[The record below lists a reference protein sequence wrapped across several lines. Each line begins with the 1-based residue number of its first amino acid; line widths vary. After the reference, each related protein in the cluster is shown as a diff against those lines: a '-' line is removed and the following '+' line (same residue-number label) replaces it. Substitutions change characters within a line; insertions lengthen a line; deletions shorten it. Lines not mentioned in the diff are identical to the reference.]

1 MSSER
6 LVVVGS
12 LNMDLSVTVPRLPQ
26 PGETVSG
33 ADVVRGAGG
42 KGANQAVAAAR
53 LGAEVRMIGLLGD
66 DALGGELRERLALEG
81 VDSGGVAQLPGVAS
95 GLALIVVQQDG
106 ENTITLS
113 PGANHHLDVPAL
125 DNLTGGTVASP
136 ADTLLL
142 QLEVPLPTVLAA
154 ARAARGAG
162 ALTVL
167 NAAPLPQSP
176 REVLAEL
183 LGAVDVLVVN
193 ETEAAGLLPAA
204 HAEWAEQARALRGLG
219 PDTVVITLGAEGAV
233 AAGPQGACAES
244 GFSVRAVDAVGAG
257 DAFCAQ
263 LALSLGGGTPLPE
276 AVRRACAAGALATT
290 RPGAQSSLPSAAEV
304 DALLDGVTDAAHVP
318 GAAHDTDVPDTADG
332 IGLPDAPHD
341 TDVPPHETNEVHHA

>member
-12 LNMDLSVTVPRLPQ
+12 LNMDLSVTVPRLPR
-26 PGETVSG
+26 PGETVCG

-66 DALGGELRERLALEG
+66 DALGGELRERLAQEG
-81 VDSGGVAQLPGVAS
+81 VDDGGVAQLPGVAS

-125 DNLTGGTVASP
+125 DTLTGGIVAGP

-142 QLEVPLPTVLAA
+142 QLEVPLPTVTAA
-154 ARAARGAG
+154 ARAARGSG

-167 NAAPLPQSP
+167 NAAPLPPSARP
-176 REVLAEL
+176 DLDDL
-183 LGAVDVLVVN
+183 LRCVDVLVVN
-193 ETEAAGLLPAA
+193 ETEAAGLLAPAHGDWAA
-204 HAEWAEQARALRGLG
+204 HATALRALG
-219 PDTVVITLGAEGAV
+219 PGTVVVTLGADGAV
-233 AAGPQGACAES
+233 AAGPEGACTER
-244 GFSVRAVDAVGAG
+244 GFAVDAVDTVGAG

-263 LALSLGGGTPLPE
+263 LALSLGAGTPLPD

-290 RPGAQSSLPSAAEV
+290 RPGAQSSLPSATEV
-304 DALLDGVTDAAHVP
+304 DALL
-318 GAAHDTDVPDTADG
+318 ADS
-332 IGLPDAPHD
+332 
-341 TDVPPHETNEVHHA
+341 TDVPPQTPTTNEVHHA

>member
-12 LNMDLSVTVPRLPQ
+12 LNMDLSVTVPRLPR

-66 DALGGELRERLALEG
+66 DALGGELRERLAREG
-81 VDSGGVAQLPGVAS
+81 VDAQGVAQLPGVAS

-125 DNLTGGTVASP
+125 DTLTGGTLARP

-142 QLEVPLPTVLAA
+142 QLEVPLPTVVAA
-154 ARAARGAG
+154 ARAARAAG

-167 NAAPLPQSP
+167 NAAPLPAP
-176 REVLAEL
+176 DHPEL
-183 LGAVDVLVVN
+183 GPLLSSVDVLVVN
-193 ETEAAGLLPAA
+193 ETEAAGLLTPGPADDRAAWAA
-204 HAEWAEQARALRGLG
+204 HADALRDLG
-219 PDTVVITLGAEGAV
+219 PATVVITLGADGAV
-233 AAGPQGACAES
+233 AAGPQGVCTEH
-244 GFSVRAVDAVGAG
+244 GFTVPAVDTVGAG

-263 LALSLGGGTPLPE
+263 LALSLGSGTPLPD
-276 AVRRACAAGALATT
+276 AVRRSCAAGALATT
-290 RPGAQSSLPSAAEV
+290 RPGAQSSLPSTAEV
-304 DALLDGVTDAAHVP
+304 DALLA
-318 GAAHDTDVPDTADG
+318 GAP
-332 IGLPDAPHD
+332 APY
-341 TDVPPHETNEVHHA
+341 ESATNEVHHA

>member
-12 LNMDLSVTVPRLPQ
+12 LNMDLLVTVPRLPR

-53 LGAEVRMIGLLGD
+53 LGADVRMVGLLGD
-66 DALGGELRERLALEG
+66 DALGSELRERLTVEG
-81 VDSGGVAQLPGVAS
+81 VDDRGVQQLTGVAS

-113 PGANHHLDVPAL
+113 PGANRHLDVPAL
-125 DNLTGGTVASP
+125 GTLTGGSLVRS

-154 ARAARGAG
+154 AREARKAG

-167 NAAPLPQSP
+167 NAAPLPVSGT
-176 REVLAEL
+176 AEL
-183 LGAVDVLVVN
+183 EQLLRSVDVLVVN
-193 ETEAAGLLPAA
+193 ETEATGLLPREDGDWAG
-204 HAEWAEQARALRGLG
+204 HAEALRALG
-219 PDTVVITLGAEGAV
+219 PTTVVITLGADGAI
-233 AAGPQGACAES
+233 ALDPQGAFTER
-244 GFSVRAVDAVGAG
+244 GFSVDAVDTVGAG

-263 LALSLGGGTPLPE
+263 LALSLGSGTPLEE
-276 AVRRACAAGALATT
+276 ALRRACAAGALATT
-290 RPGAQSSLPSAAEV
+290 RPGAQSSLPSTDEV
-304 DALLDGVTDAAHVP
+304 EALLGGVP
-318 GAAHDTDVPDTADG
+318 
-332 IGLPDAPHD
+332 LPDV
-341 TDVPPHETNEVHHA
+341 TGSEVHHAR

>member
-1 MSSER
+1 MSTER

-12 LNMDLSVTVPRLPQ
+12 LNMDLSVTVPRLPR

-53 LGAEVRMIGLLGD
+53 LGAQVRMVGLLGD
-66 DALGGELRERLALEG
+66 DALGSELRERLALEG
-81 VDSGGVAQLPGVAS
+81 VDDQAVRQLPGVSS

-125 DNLTGGTVASP
+125 GTLTGGTLAQS

-154 ARAARGAG
+154 AREARTAG

-167 NAAPLPQSP
+167 NAAPLPASG
-176 REVLAEL
+176 RAELAEL
-183 LGAVDVLVVN
+183 LRAVDVLVVN
-193 ETEAAGLLPAA
+193 ETEAAGLLPRTYDDWAE
-204 HAEWAEQARALRGLG
+204 HAEALRALG
-219 PDTVVITLGAEGAV
+219 PTTVVVTLGADGAV
-233 AAGPQGACAES
+233 AADPHGVCREG
-244 GFSVRAVDAVGAG
+244 GFSVEAVDTVGAG

-263 LALSLGGGTPLPE
+263 LALSLGSGTPLGE
-276 AVRRACAAGALATT
+276 ALRRACAAGALATT
-290 RPGAQSSLPSAAEV
+290 RPGAQSSLPSTDEV
-304 DALLDGVTDAAHVP
+304 EALLDGVP
-318 GAAHDTDVPDTADG
+318 
-332 IGLPDAPHD
+332 LPKRSA
-341 TDVPPHETNEVHHA
+341 NEVHHAY

>member
-53 LGAEVRMIGLLGD
+53 LGAEVAMVGLLGD
-66 DALGGELRERLALEG
+66 DALAGELRERLAEEG
-81 VDSGGVAQLPGVAS
+81 VDDRGVAQLPGVAS
-95 GLALIVVQQDG
+95 GVALIVVQQDG

-113 PGANHHLDVPAL
+113 PGANRHLDVPAL
-125 DNLTGGTVASP
+125 GSLTGGTVARR
-136 ADTLLL
+136 AETLLL

-154 ARAARGAG
+154 AREARDAG
-162 ALTVL
+162 ALVVL
-167 NAAPLPQSP
+167 NAAPLPPSVNP
-176 REVLAEL
+176 GLSEL
-183 LGAVDVLVVN
+183 LASVDVLVVN
-193 ETEAAGLLPAA
+193 ETEAAGLLPRGSRDWQE
-204 HAEWAEQARALRGLG
+204 HARALRELG
-219 PDTVVITLGAEGAV
+219 PGVVVITLGPDGAV
-233 AAGPQGACAES
+233 AADDELNCAER
-244 GFSVRAVDAVGAG
+244 GFSVAAVDTVGAG

-263 LALSLGGGTPLPE
+263 LALSLGAGTQLPE

-290 RPGAQSSLPSAAEV
+290 RPGAQSSLPSGAEV
-304 DALLDGVTDAAHVP
+304 DALLDGAPLPAADPAAGPAAGPTALPATDRP
-318 GAAHDTDVPDTADG
+318 AD
-332 IGLPDAPHD
+332 PPAP
-341 TDVPPHETNEVHHA
+341 TNEVHHAR

>member
-12 LNMDLSVTVPRLPQ
+12 LNMDLSVTVPRLPR

-53 LGAEVRMIGLLGD
+53 LGAEVRMVGLLGD
-66 DALGGELRERLALEG
+66 DALGGELLERLAAEG
-81 VDSGGVAQLPGVAS
+81 VDGGGVAQLPGVSS

-113 PGANHHLDVPAL
+113 PGANHHLDVRAL
-125 DNLTGGTVASP
+125 DTLTGGTVARP

-142 QLEVPLPTVLAA
+142 QLEVPLPTVVAA
-154 ARAARGAG
+154 ARAAREAG

-167 NAAPLPQSP
+167 NAAPLPPSDLP
-176 REVLAEL
+176 ELAGL
-183 LGAVDVLVVN
+183 LRSVDVLVVN
-193 ETEAAGLLPAA
+193 ETEAAGLLPRTPTDGAAPSDGAAHTDWAA
-204 HAEWAEQARALRGLG
+204 HAAALRALG
-219 PDTVVITLGAEGAV
+219 PDTVVITLGADGAV
-233 AAGPQGACAES
+233 AAGPQGGCTEG
-244 GFSVRAVDAVGAG
+244 GFEVRAVDTVGAG

-263 LALSLGGGTPLPE
+263 LALSLGSGTPLPH

-290 RPGAQSSLPSAAEV
+290 RPGAQSSLPSGAEV
-304 DALLDGVTDAAHVP
+304 SALLAAVGDVTPDKSAAK
-318 GAAHDTDVPDTADG
+318 
-332 IGLPDAPHD
+332 
-341 TDVPPHETNEVHHA
+341 EMRHA

>member
-1 MSSER
+1 MSGAR

-12 LNMDLSVTVPRLPQ
+12 LNMDLSVTVPRLPE

-53 LGAEVRMIGLLGD
+53 LGAEVRMVGLLGD
-66 DALGGELRERLALEG
+66 DALGGELRERLVREG
-81 VDSGGVAQLPGVAS
+81 VDDRSVAQLPGVAS

-113 PGANHHLDVPAL
+113 PGANRHLDVPAL
-125 DNLTGGTVASP
+125 AGLTGGTVVHS

-154 ARAARGAG
+154 AREGREAG
-162 ALTVL
+162 ALVVL
-167 NAAPLPQSP
+167 NAAPLPSP
-176 REVLAEL
+176 VQPELSEL
-183 LGAVDVLVVN
+183 LGVVDVLVVN
-193 ETEAAGLLPAA
+193 ESEAAGLLPQA
-204 HAEWAEQARALRGLG
+204 HADWGEHARGLRKLG
-219 PDTVVITLGAEGAV
+219 PGTVVITLGADGAV
-233 AAGPQGACAES
+233 AAGPQVTYTEG
-244 GFSVRAVDAVGAG
+244 GFTVDAVDTVGAG

-263 LALSLGGGTPLPE
+263 LALSLGSGTPLPE

-290 RPGAQSSLPSAAEV
+290 RPGAQGSLPSTAEV
-304 DALLDGVTDAAHVP
+304 DALLAAAGP
-318 GAAHDTDVPDTADG
+318 AKDS
-332 IGLPDAPHD
+332 
-341 TDVPPHETNEVHHA
+341 TNEVRHAY

>member
-33 ADVVRGAGG
+33 SDVVRGAGG

-53 LGAEVRMIGLLGD
+53 LGAEVRMVGLLGD
-66 DALGGELRERLALEG
+66 DTLGSELRERLAVEG
-81 VDSGGVAQLPGVAS
+81 VDDGGVAQLPGVAS
-95 GLALIVVQQDG
+95 GLALIVVQQGG

-113 PGANHHLDVPAL
+113 PGANRHLDVPAL
-125 DNLTGGTVASP
+125 DTLTGGTVAHHG
-136 ADTLLL
+136 DTLLL

-154 ARAARGAG
+154 ARAARAAG

-167 NAAPLPQSP
+167 NAAPLPVSP
-176 REVLAEL
+176 HEALGEL

-193 ETEAAGLLPAA
+193 ETEAAGLLPHARA
-204 HAEWAEQARALRGLG
+204 DWAEHAEALRALG

-233 AAGPQGACAES
+233 AAGPPGACAES

-263 LALSLGGGTPLPE
+263 LALSLGSGTPLPE

-290 RPGAQSSLPSAAEV
+290 RPGAQSSLPTTAEV
-304 DALLDGVTDAAHVP
+304 DALLGDGSEGPRAA
-318 GAAHDTDVPDTADG
+318 G
-332 IGLPDAPHD
+332 
-341 TDVPPHETNEVHHA
+341 VPPQASETNEVHHA